1 MLPRQ
6 ENLSK
11 IQKYLRNIEVD
22 VEVNNYCSFYDINII
37 SENFCKDLLNIT
49 FDLNLE
55 NVNLFKNNEKA
66 IDLADREKGIAI
78 QVTSEKTL
86 KKIKH
91 TFNEYI
97 DEGLDKIY
105 PNLYIITLIKYNPSI
120 SNYIYKGKNFNIK
133 GNVLDYRNY
142 IRILSNKYDN
152 SKYMQILNFLD
163 NEFPSDS
170 SSQRDNYIEKLEFET
185 NKDLKDAI
193 VGNRLYPYNVKSCP
207 ELPAVNKIEE
217 KLEEQN
223 YCIISGE
230 AGCGKSITAYQV
242 GYRYFLKGWNVY
254 RYLNNNKILE
264 YDILKSLPLKTMII
278 IDDAQ
283 IIDNFQIDR
292 VISNVNDNFKIVIT
306 VTDSLKFNDESTTY
320 ISNKDSVKK
329 LSEEYLKRKKEIYP
343 IVEKLDD
350 WIKDSYGSE
359 TLERRIE
366 RASKATT
373 PWLFNFVLRGGWNK
387 AREDFK
393 RISERNEADKLLV
406 ILAILQIIYLDKAI
420 SKIELMKKCEVWE
433 KDNEWFENNMKYL
446 MDSQIIIEEYGKYR
460 CAHIRYSIIFLNSFI
475 NNSDKEDL
483 DILVCYLRDIL
494 DDNRYPLQG
503 IYWLLDSIDSWNKG
517 YYIRKNLIEQEKLI
531 GIVEKYFNVTSKKD
545 IGDVLFILDIL
556 ERYNKDILKIINEEK
571 YIKKI
576 AKWIEKVDENTGYAL
591 GRIINDFFIN
601 EKLNIELLKENIN
614 IQELIKNI
622 NSCNYKAIWH
632 ISEMLDRLLY
642 ASKDKKIKEDII
654 SKIDIDILSTKINE
668 HYKEMYLE
676 EFLNILAIIN
686 LYNEQLGIK
695 LYNKTK
701 ECIKFYFNKDALKA
715 YESMSDKFIWGF
727 LGYSFFRGKQP
738 KMKYRK
744 IEEEILDGINI
755 EILAS
760 QVSDTNLHDME
771 RYARLFFWIDNIN
784 IDITKSVVRKINF
797 DKIDNN
803 IKEYL
808 KKPPRELRLFINSI
822 GITEEKVFYKWMDKH
837 LKEIQIAD
845 PVISLVYPKVVENC
859 INNNFKVDIFGHN
872 DCFQEAL
879 HMIMAVNEY
888 DSILARKVVEIS
900 KNNIASRVSNLK
912 YSIDFTDDEPSDFM
926 LYIDKNYVDIF
937 KEIIELL
944 DIQNVRQNLQ
954 ECYDNIEKD
963 TKGVKNK
970 KSKEEFEKILRIFK
984 RNKNLVDL
992 CDEFIGALSKI

>member
-11 IQKYLRNIEVD
+11 IQKYLRDIEVD
-22 VEVNNYCSFYDINII
+22 VEVNNYWSFYDINII

-49 FDLNLE
+49 FDLKLE
-55 NVNLFKNNEKA
+55 NVNFFKNNEKA
-66 IDLADREKGIAI
+66 IDLADKENGIAI
-78 QVTSEKTL
+78 QVTSEKTM

-97 DEGLDKIY
+97 DEGLDKVY
-105 PNLYIITLIKYNPSI
+105 PQLYIVTLVRYNPSI
-120 SNYIYKGKNFNIK
+120 NNYIYKGKNFSIK
-133 GNVLDYRNY
+133 DNVLDYRDY
-142 IRILSNKYDN
+142 IRMLSNKYDN

-163 NEFPSDS
+163 SEFKSVS
-170 SSQRDNYIEKLEFET
+170 SLNIDKYIEKLEFET
-185 NKDLKDAI
+185 NRDLRDAI

-207 ELPAVNKIEE
+207 ELPAINKIEE
-217 KLEEQN
+217 KLEEQK

-254 RYLNNNKILE
+254 RYLNNKILE
-264 YDILKSLPLKTMII
+264 YEILKSLSVKTLII

-292 VISNVNDNFKIVIT
+292 VISNVNDNLKIVIT
-306 VTDSLKFNDESTTY
+306 VTDSLKFNDETTTY

-329 LSEEYLKRKKEIYP
+329 LAEEYLKRKKEIYP
-343 IVEKLDD
+343 IVEKLDN
-350 WIKDSYGSE
+350 WIKDSFGSE

-366 RASKATT
+366 RASKAPT

-446 MDSQIIIEEYGKYR
+446 IDSQIIIEEYGKYR
-460 CAHIRYSIIFLNSFI
+460 CAHIRYAIIFLNSFI

-494 DDNRYPLQG
+494 EDTRYPLQG
-503 IYWLLDSIDSWNKG
+503 IYWLLDSIDSWDKG
-517 YYIRKNLIEQEKLI
+517 DYIRKNLIEEDKLKD
-531 GIVEKYFNVTSKKD
+531 IVEKYFNVTSKKD
-545 IGDVLFILDIL
+545 IRDSLFILDTL
-556 ERYNKDILKIINEEK
+556 ERYNKDILKRINEEK

-601 EKLNIELLKENIN
+601 EKLNIKLLKENIN

-642 ASKDKKIKEDII
+642 AFKDKKIGNDII
-654 SKIDIDILSTKINE
+654 SKIDIDILSTKINQY
-668 HYKEMYLE
+668 YKEMYLE

-686 LYNEQLGIK
+686 LYNEKLGIR

-701 ECIKFYFNKDALKA
+701 ECINFYFNKDALKA
-715 YESMSDKFIWGF
+715 YESMDDKFIWGF
-727 LGYSFFRGKQP
+727 LGYSFFREKQP
-738 KMKYRK
+738 KIKYRK
-744 IEEEILDGINI
+744 IAKEILDGIDI
-755 EILAS
+755 EVLAR

-784 IDITKSVVRKINF
+784 ANITKAVVRKINF

-803 IKEYL
+803 SKEYF
-808 KKPPRELRLFINSI
+808 KKPPRELRLFISSI
-822 GITEEKVFYKWMDKH
+822 GSTEEKVFYEWMDKH
-837 LKEIQIAD
+837 LEEIQIAD

-859 INNNFKVDIFGHN
+859 MNNNLKVDIFGHN
-872 DCFQEAL
+872 DCFEEAL
-879 HMIMAVNEY
+879 HMLKAVNEY

-900 KNNIASRVSNLK
+900 KDNIISRISNLK
-912 YSIDFTDDEPSDFM
+912 YIIDFTDGDLSEFM
-926 LYIDKNYVDIF
+926 LYIVKNYEDIF
-937 KEIIELL
+937 KEIIEQL
-944 DIQNVRQNLQ
+944 DFQKVKQNLQ
-954 ECYDNIEKD
+954 ECYENIKKD
-963 TKGVKNK
+963 TKDVRNK
-970 KSKEEFEKILRIFK
+970 KTKEEFEKILKIFK
-984 RNKNLVDL
+984 RNKKLVDL